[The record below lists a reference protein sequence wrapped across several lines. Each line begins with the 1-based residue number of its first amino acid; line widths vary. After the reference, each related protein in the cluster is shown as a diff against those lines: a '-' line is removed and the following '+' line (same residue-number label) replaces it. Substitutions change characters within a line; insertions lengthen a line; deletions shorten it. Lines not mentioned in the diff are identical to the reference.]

1 VTESTADTREPT
13 GREPPLRPRRG
24 VVAVVTRGA
33 ELLVIRR
40 SQLVAA
46 PGAFCF
52 PGGGIE
58 AGEDERQA
66 VVRELREEL
75 AAEVRPYRRM
85 WECTTA
91 WQVHLAWWRCELLH
105 EAIVPCEAEVA
116 SVHWLT
122 PGDLACLPGLLESN
136 QRFLQALAEGRISL

>member
-1 VTESTADTREPT
+1 M
-13 GREPPLRPRRG
+13 PPGPRRRG
-24 VVAVVTRGA
+24 VVAVLARDG

-40 SQLVAA
+40 SQTVTA

-52 PGGGIE
+52 PGGGLE
-58 AGEDERQA
+58 VGEDEQQA

-75 AAEVRPYRRM
+75 AAAVRPYRRM

-91 WQVHLAWWRCELLH
+91 WQVHLAWWRCELLD
-105 EAIVPCEAEVA
+105 EALVPCEAEVA

-122 PGDLACLPGLLESN
+122 PAELVRLPNLLESN